1 MRAQREGTEGT
12 WNRTRLFCKHARGMP
27 SLDLFADASHQ
38 RFRHA
43 MDHLRPLDIL
53 AVEQFLVSGPI
64 EKAGI
69 GLRCQM

>member
-1 MRAQREGTEGT
+1 
-12 WNRTRLFCKHARGMP
+12 MP

-38 RFRHA
+38 QFRHA